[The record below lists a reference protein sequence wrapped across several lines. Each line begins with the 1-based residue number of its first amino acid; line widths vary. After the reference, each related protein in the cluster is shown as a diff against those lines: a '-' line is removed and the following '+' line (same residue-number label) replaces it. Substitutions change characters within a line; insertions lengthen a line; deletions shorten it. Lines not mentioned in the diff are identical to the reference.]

1 MNYWK
6 VSLDNFEDLKL
17 CLGQEQNHMTGDSK
31 DVSIRKIQDPL
42 SCVSLRISMYFNEER
57 LATGTAFIYLYEE
70 KPYLITNWHNVS
82 GREPSTLKAKH
93 PACAIPNR
101 IFVEVP
107 FINHKTSSIIWEEH
121 QVPIYQDDGDSP
133 SKSIWYEHPLHRY
146 KVDVVAIPVH
156 EDEVFSPLKSIWH
169 TIQSDQKRWG
179 QIEGSRENTICPATA
194 PCLNLSLVRFNPG
207 QGVFVLGFPEGMTG
221 GANFPVWK
229 RGSIASEPYLDIDDL
244 PKIFIDTATRAG
256 MSGAPVYVHETGRW
270 ETEKG
275 CGLEKSNGSS
285 SGIQGRRFIGV
296 YSGRVGDDTFQA
308 QLGVVWKYDVI
319 DEIIKSSTLG
329 KSSFDLLP
337 LQGKAP

>member
-1 MNYWK
+1 M
-6 VSLDNFEDLKL
+6 LR
-17 CLGQEQNHMTGDSK
+17 QEQDYMTGNSN
-31 DVSIRKIQDPL
+31 DVSIIKIHDPL
-42 SCVSLRISMYFNEER
+42 SFVSLRISMYFNDKK

-70 KPYLITNWHNVS
+70 KPYIITNWHNVS

-93 PACAIPNR
+93 SACAIPNR

-107 FINHKTSSIIWEEH
+107 FIYHETSSIIWKEH
-121 QVPIYQDDGDSP
+121 QVPIYQDEGDSP
-133 SKSIWYEHPLHRY
+133 SRTIWYEHPLHRY

-156 EDEVFSPLKSIWH
+156 EDEVFSPLKSYWH
-169 TIQSDQKRWG
+169 GSQSAKKRSG
-179 QIEGSRENTICPATA
+179 QIESSIENTICPATA

-270 ETEKG
+270 ETEVG
-275 CGLEKSNGSS
+275 GGLKRSNGSS
-285 SGIQGRRFIGV
+285 FGIQGRRFIGV

-308 QLGVVWKYDVI
+308 QLGVVWKHSVI

-329 KSSFDLLP
+329 TSSFDLSP
-337 LQGKAP
+337 LDSKAP

>member
-1 MNYWK
+1 
-6 VSLDNFEDLKL
+6 V
-17 CLGQEQNHMTGDSK
+17 TGDSN

-42 SCVSLRISMYFNEER
+42 SCVALRISMCFNEVK

-93 PACAIPNR
+93 PDLALPNQ

-107 FINHKTSSIIWEEH
+107 FINHETSSIIWEEH
-121 QVPIYQDDGDSP
+121 QVLIYQDDGYSP
-133 SKSIWYEHPLHRY
+133 SKSIWYEHPLHRH

-156 EDEVFSPLKSIWH
+156 EDKIFSPLQSIWH
-169 TIQSDQKRWG
+169 GTKNFLTRWG
-179 QIEGSRENTICPATA
+179 QIENCIENAICAATA
-194 PCLNLSLVRFNPG
+194 ASLNLNQVRLNPG
-207 QGVFVLGFPEGMTG
+207 QDVFVLGFPRGMTG

-244 PKIFIDTATRAG
+244 PKIFIDTATREG
-256 MSGAPVYVHETGRW
+256 MSGSPVYVHETGRW
-270 ETEKG
+270 EWELG
-275 CGLEKSNGSS
+275 GGLEKSRGSS
-285 SGIQGRRFIGV
+285 IGIPGRRFIGV

-308 QLGVVWKYDVI
+308 QLGVVWKHSVI

-329 KSSFDLLP
+329 TSSFDLSP
-337 LQGKAP
+337 LGGKAP